1 MKRGAIRDQSSPERR
16 GAEVGTVERAS
27 TSRWRRRSAPCVG
40 GRKRSRH
47 FPMQCGR
54 SGAAGR
60 RPATRWLR
68 CPTRSC
74 DPDTMRNR
82 GERPFCDQADC
93 GQSFPLNMAGHRAA
107 LRFASPEI
115 KSRRQMSAY
124 RAVEQCAFGLAAA
137 IGRGV
142 GGRTDGG
149 HAHPDRG
156 IGMKVGPW
164 SNAQTALGGARRW
177 DGMMACGQT
186 DPSGAKS
193 MSTRAGEASTSR
205 QASETASRRSAATD
219 RGITRWRPCV
229 A

>member
-1 MKRGAIRDQSSPERR
+1 LALWKGLRPHAGGEGPPRALAGGKYRSICQCSAGDQALPADVLRRDGCVTRHVHAIRTLC
-16 GAEVGTVERAS
+16 GTV
-27 TSRWRRRSAPCVG
+27 G
-40 GRKRSRH
+40 K
-47 FPMQCGR
+47 
-54 SGAAGR
+54 
-60 RPATRWLR
+60 
-68 CPTRSC
+68 
-74 DPDTMRNR
+74 
-82 GERPFCDQADC
+82 RPFCDQADR
-93 GQSFPLNMAGHRAA
+93 GQSFPLYMGGHRAA
-107 LRFASPEI
+107 LRVASAKI
-115 KSRRQMSAY
+115 KSRRQMSAH

-177 DGMMACGQT
+177 AGMMACGQT

-193 MSTRAGEASTSR
+193 TSTRAGEASTSR